1 MPARAILLLTFL
13 IASLFVT
20 AGPLSAKTVREAPV
34 SVFDPVLM
42 AQGDS
47 SVASARGYRSLF
59 INPAAFALGQGNFT
73 LLNLQGWIHSSPT
86 QALES
91 MQLFFGESDIEEGDT
106 SLSRLER
113 QLSSNGMGVGA
124 AGGIGYVGGGLGLGL
139 RFASDSYF
147 FGEQLPGGITGTST
161 SEISFVG
168 GLGFPFQLGPVQV
181 AIGGSVRPFVRVRS
195 LFDSDA
201 SDAALQKFLGV
212 PGEIEEDYRDITR
225 SLNGYGFA
233 LDAGLLL
240 QYRDFTLGIAGRH
253 LGDTRLNY
261 SEHSLSEV
269 RDSLSNGALPAEKSE
284 GEEGYI
290 PVGQHIIPTR
300 FDFGLMWAPRPWDVA
315 RPQLHLE
322 LRDPMGWADP
332 SGTGSQPLLY
342 RTHLGGELELMRF
355 FSIRAGLNQGRPTG
369 GLGLRLFFFDLNM
382 ALYGRELGEQQG
394 DTSSAGAA
402 LEFGI
407 RF

>member
-1 MPARAILLLTFL
+1 MLVRVVLLVTLVTAILF
-13 IASLFVT
+13 AT
-20 AGPLSAKTVREAPV
+20 AGSLSANTVREAPV
-34 SVFDPVLM
+34 AVFDPVLM

-59 INPAAFALGQGNFT
+59 INPAAFALGQGSFT

-91 MQLFFGESDIEEGDT
+91 LQLFFGDGDIDDEATLTRVEK
-106 SLSRLER
+106 

-124 AGGIGYVGGGLGLGL
+124 AGGIGYVGGGLGIGL

-195 LFDSDA
+195 LFDNDA

-240 QYRDFTLGIAGRH
+240 QYRGFTLGLAGRH

-269 RDSLSNGALPAEKSE
+269 RDSLSGGALPAEKSE
-284 GEEGYI
+284 GEAGYI

-300 FDFGLMWAPRPWDVA
+300 FDIGLMWAPRPWDAA

-332 SGTGSQPLLY
+332 SGTGKQPFLY
-342 RTHLGGELELMRF
+342 RTHVGGELELMRF
-355 FSIRAGLNQGRPTG
+355 FSLRAGLNQGRPTG

-382 ALYGRELGEQQG
+382 ALYGRELGKQQG

-402 LEFGI
+402 IEFGI

>member
-1 MPARAILLLTFL
+1 MPVRATRAVSLLFIILML
-13 IASLFVT
+13 T
-20 AGPLSAKTVREAPV
+20 AGSLSANTVREAPV
-34 SVFDPVLM
+34 AVFDPVLM

-59 INPAAFALGQGNFT
+59 INPATFALGQGEFT

-86 QALES
+86 RALES
-91 MQLFFGESDIEEGDT
+91 MQLFFGDDDIEDEAT
-106 SLSRLER
+106 LKRVEK

-124 AGGIGYVGGGLGLGL
+124 AGGVGYVGGGLGIGL

-147 FGEQLPGGITGTST
+147 FGEQLPGGITGTTT

-168 GLGFPFQLGPVQV
+168 GLGFPFELGPVQV
-181 AIGGSVRPFVRVRS
+181 AVGGSVRPFVRVRS
-195 LFDSDA
+195 LFDNDA
-201 SDAALQKFLGV
+201 SDAALQNYLGV
-212 PGEIEEDYRDITR
+212 PGETDESYQDITR

-240 QYRDFTLGIAGRH
+240 QYRDFTLGLTGRH

-261 SEHSLSEV
+261 SEHSLAEV
-269 RDSLSNGALPAEKSE
+269 NESLSNGALPAEKRE

-290 PVGQHIIPTR
+290 PAGRHIIPTR
-300 FDFGLMWAPRPWDVA
+300 FDIGLMWAPRPWEVA
-315 RPQLHLE
+315 RPQLHFE
-322 LRDPMGWADP
+322 LRDPLGWADP
-332 SGTGSQPLLY
+332 SGTGSQSFLT
-342 RTHLGGELELMRF
+342 RTHVGGELELMQF
-355 FSIRAGLNQGRPTG
+355 FSLRAGLNQGRPTG
-369 GLGLRLFFFDLNM
+369 GVGLRLFFFDLNM
-382 ALYGRELGEQQG
+382 ALYGRELGKQQG